1 MCQDIGACK
10 VEDEHSFQ
18 RYWDHYMMGHNG
30 AFPYKTEAQDPVQM
44 EKVRDEGR
52 ESEKE
57 RGRGSE
63 SNEGLPVLLTTCTF
77 GQAPCR
83 AGVREEACCGLYV
96 YANVALDTDGFVALC
111 HRLVTSCLQ

>member
-44 EKVRDEGR
+44 EKVRKEGR
-52 ESEKE
+52 KQRSE
-57 RGRGSE
+57 G
-63 SNEGLPVLLTTCTF
+63 EGARARRDYLCCSPP
-77 GQAPCR
+77 APLVEQR
-83 AGVREEACCGLYV
+83 
-96 YANVALDTDGFVALC
+96 VALA
-111 HRLVTSCLQ
+111 